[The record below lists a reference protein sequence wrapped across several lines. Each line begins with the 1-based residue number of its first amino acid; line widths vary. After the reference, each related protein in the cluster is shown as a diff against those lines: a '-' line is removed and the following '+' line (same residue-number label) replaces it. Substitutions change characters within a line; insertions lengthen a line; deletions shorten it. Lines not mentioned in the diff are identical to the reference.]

1 MPATYEPISTTTLT
15 SNTKPVTISNIPS
28 TYTDLRIVT
37 TGAINV
43 STGGGNPDYYP
54 ILNGDSG
61 ANYSLTRLYGDGTSA
76 ASNRSSGWSSLWG
89 YDGSS
94 TTSSQPVS
102 ITTWDFLNYSN
113 TTTFKTVLQRIA
125 TIDNSTVYVT
135 FATVQ
140 LWRSTSAINSITFN
154 FQSNA
159 TGWITGTKITLFG
172 IKAA

>member
-1 MPATYEPISTTTLT
+1 MPATYEPIATTTLT
-15 SNTKPVTISNIPS
+15 SNTKPVTISSIPA

-61 ANYSLTRLYGDGTSA
+61 ANYSVTRIWSGPGTNGSTNA
-76 ASNRSSGWSSLWG
+76 TSLWG

-102 ITTWDFLNYSN
+102 WSIWEFLNYAN
-113 TTTFKTVLQRIA
+113 TNVFKTVIQRQG
-125 TIDNSTVYVT
+125 TIDNSTVYQT
-135 FATVQ
+135 SYTAQ

-154 FQSNA
+154 FQFNA
-159 TGWITGTKITLFG
+159 TGWIAGTKITLFG